1 MMMMMK
7 STYGPALSLIIVFV
21 TGTVRGD
28 RGDLASLPPVYS
40 VANIASYLNQQR
52 VKDDLNLTKQQ
63 DIAIQKIV
71 LKSGQKM
78 GQDAETI
85 FKLSGP
91 DKNAKIRALYS
102 ARADELFQAL
112 GQTLTPGQV
121 KRLKQISLQHWG
133 IVIFDHSEIR
143 NALHLSEAQ
152 AANLKAIHKQ
162 IQDQLAKEVIAKRTS
177 QREGQKQ
184 YMVLTHSIPDSVRA
198 ALTEEQRKTL
208 QHLLGQ
214 PYSFE

>member
-1 MMMMMK
+1 MMMK
-7 STYGPALSLIIVFV
+7 STYGLALSLIIFV

-28 RGDLASLPPVYS
+28 LESLLPLHS

-52 VKDDLNLTKQQ
+52 VKDELNLTKQQ

-71 LKSGQKM
+71 AKAGQKM

-91 DKNAKIRALYS
+91 DKYAKVRALS
-102 ARADELFQAL
+102 TARADELFQSL

-133 IVIFDHSEIR
+133 IFLFDHPEIR
-143 NALHLSEAQ
+143 NALHLNEAQ
-152 AANLKAIHKQ
+152 VANLKAMHKQ
-162 IQDQLAKEVIAKRTS
+162 IQDQLAKEVIAKRMN
-177 QREGQKQ
+177 QKEGQKQ

-198 ALTEEQRKTL
+198 ALTEEQRKKL
-208 QHLLGQ
+208 QDLLGQ